1 MPLEFLNFD
10 LLIEA
15 DQPVEGSVL
24 QYSTRLLQSPA
35 GQARHTFQ
43 FQPAN
48 DPLRQLL
55 TLSEAQ
61 ELGRTLH
68 RTALGEQISGLL
80 QRSLDEARRQG
91 KGLRLRLRLEDAPM
105 LTTQPWELLHNPN
118 TERTYALSSETPLV
132 RYPELP
138 EGAPPLEIQLPL
150 NILVLIANPNDHPPL
165 EVEKEWN
172 NLNNTLAD
180 LQQRGLVTLERLE
193 TPTLNGLLKQLRRGN
208 YHIFHFIGHGGFN
221 PQTGLGELI
230 LEQDNG
236 ESHPVSGTRLGT
248 FLRDERSLRLAVLNA
263 CEGAKA
269 EGNPFASVALK
280 LVQQG
285 VPAVIAMQTRISDRA
300 AIAFEHEFYSALADV
315 YPVDAALSEARKA
328 VFAESEVEWAV
339 PVIYMRSESGKLF
352 AVKGGEEDEK
362 KGKGEQ
368 EKRREHLGSQQSVY
382 PTSSKVRNG
391 DLAQYASELND
402 LRNYLTKGRLV
413 LFVGS
418 DLPEELTGAPDR
430 QTLANRLAEE
440 KGLPLHLARG
450 QGTGGWSL
458 SAIAQQVMAHGNR
471 YEFTQFLK
479 RQLTALQPGP
489 FYQTL
494 AGFIKS
500 TFPQPGTIITTAYHR
515 LLESS
520 LEAAGEYGLQIFAQ
534 DSMFPFIEENAPV
547 LIKLYGDIQQA
558 DLIVTEQ
565 DQTALIRGRNQ
576 ERQIMLDEVTRL
588 FKRYSI
594 LFIGVDPNDPVV
606 LALFDEVAGGK
617 FQVPSFAVW
626 TGLSDAERRS
636 LEGNRGIKI
645 LEIEPDQLFQEL
657 TAI

>member
-15 DQPVEGSVL
+15 GQSTEGSTS
-24 QYSTRLLQSPA
+24 QYNTRLLQSPA

-43 FQPAN
+43 FEPAN

-91 KGLRLRLRLEDAPM
+91 KGLRLRLRLEDAPQ
-105 LTTQPWELLHNPN
+105 LATQPWELLLDPN

-138 EGAPPLEIQLPL
+138 QGAPPLEIQLPL
-150 NILVLIANPNDHPPL
+150 NILVLIASPNDHPTL

-172 NLNNTLAD
+172 NLKTTLAD
-180 LQQRGLVTLERLE
+180 LQQRGLVTLERLK

-208 YHIFHFIGHGGFN
+208 YHIFHFIGHGDFN

-230 LEQDNG
+230 LEQDTG

-269 EGNPFASVALK
+269 EGNPFSSVALK

-300 AIAFEHEFYSALADV
+300 AIAFEHEFYSALADA

-328 VFAESEVEWAV
+328 VFAESEIEWAV

-352 AVKGGEEDEK
+352 TMKEGGEKGKRRKGGEE
-362 KGKGEQ
+362 
-368 EKRREHLGSQQSVY
+368 KRREPSEGQESLY
-382 PTSSKVRNG
+382 PTFQGARSE
-391 DLAQYASELND
+391 DLTQYASELND

-413 LFVGS
+413 LFIGS

-440 KGLPLHLARG
+440 KGLPLHYAPR
-450 QGTGGWSL
+450 QGTEGWRL
-458 SAIAQQVMAHGNR
+458 SAVAQQVMEHGNR
-471 YEFTQFLK
+471 YEFTAFLK
-479 RQLTALQPGP
+479 RQLSAVQPGP
-489 FYQTL
+489 FYHAL
-494 AGFIKS
+494 ATFVKS
-500 TFPQPGTIITTAYHR
+500 SFSQGRIITTAYHR
-515 LLESS
+515 LLE
-520 LEAAGEYGLQIFAQ
+520 LALVAAGEDVLQTITQ
-534 DSMFPFIEENAPV
+534 DSMFPFIEEKAPV
-547 LIKLYGDIQQA
+547 LFKLYGDIQQA

-565 DQTALIRGRNQ
+565 DQNALVRGRVQ
-576 ERQIMLDEVTRL
+576 ERQELLDEVSRL
-588 FKRYSI
+588 FKRNSI
-594 LFIGVDPNDPVV
+594 LFIGVDFNDPVI
-606 LALFDEVAGGK
+606 LALFDDVAGGK
-617 FQVPSFAVW
+617 FQMPSFAVW
-626 TGLSDAERRS
+626 TGLPEAEQQS
-636 LEGNRGIKI
+636 LASNRGVKV
-645 LEIEPDQLFQEL
+645 LEVEPVSLLQALASD
-657 TAI
+657 